1 MPRRKIRL
9 IPQISVFAILGF
21 FALVILPTANAGPL
35 KPVPGEFTV
44 VMVGFDFDTGEL
56 IFEGA
61 KTGALPGHL
70 TTRTAITRE
79 TGVAIHLATRWTLTT
94 PWGEV
99 IEGENS
105 AVLNPES
112 LHFREHGIIVNA
124 TGAQAERIGNFV
136 VIHGEI
142 SDVDFI
148 PGVTEATAHV
158 KYVPSQAK
166 KYQ

>member
-1 MPRRKIRL
+1 MLRRKTGSIL
-9 IPQISVFAILGF
+9 PISVFAILGF
-21 FALVILPTANAGPL
+21 YALVILPTANAAPL
-35 KPVPGEFTV
+35 KPAPGEFTV
-44 VMVGFDFDTGEL
+44 VMVGVDFNTGEL
-56 IFEGA
+56 IFEGS

-70 TTRTAITRE
+70 TTRTALTRE
-79 TGVAIHLATRWTLTT
+79 TGVALHLATRWTLTT

-105 AVLNPES
+105 AVVNTKS
-112 LHFREHGIIVNA
+112 LHFREHGVIVNA

-142 SDVDFI
+142 SDVNFI